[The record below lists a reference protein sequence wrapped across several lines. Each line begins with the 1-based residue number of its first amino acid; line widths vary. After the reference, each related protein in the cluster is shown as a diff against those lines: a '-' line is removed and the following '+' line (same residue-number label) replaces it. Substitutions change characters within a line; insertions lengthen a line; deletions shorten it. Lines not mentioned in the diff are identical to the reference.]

1 MKVAHGV
8 HLHNSEWLKLKTF
21 VLAPEDG
28 ILMDASDGM
37 VGEVP
42 RDVDLP
48 PGVGGENVSKS
59 FC

>member
-28 ILMDASDGM
+28 ILMDAFDGM

-42 RDVDLP
+42 RDVALP
-48 PGVGGENVSKS
+48 PGVGG
-59 FC
+59 

>member
-1 MKVAHGV
+1 MSICTIPSG
-8 HLHNSEWLKLKTF
+8 SSSRRF